1 MTTPAPRPA
10 FLFLR
15 NAGFLSHSYLCGKVA
30 PCFPRPGATGTSRS
44 LWHCSLL
51 ALAHHLTTDHHPVST
66 GTTPCYDDDDPSPHF
81 TPRTTHSPPRASLT
95 RRSLWVTLVCPREV
109 SENLL
114 FSVGVNHSLTT
125 FSHSP
130 SFCAST
136 LSGRGTSPADYPP
149 GVAVGTKLGFAV
161 LCRWAVMHPW
171 RKSCTDRP
179 C

>member
-1 MTTPAPRPA
+1 MTIPALPPA
-10 FLFLR
+10 FPLLM

-44 LWHCSLL
+44 RWHCSLL
-51 ALAHHLTTDHHPVST
+51 ARAHYLITHHRPVST
-66 GTTPCYDDDDPSPHF
+66 GTTPCYDDDDPSAHF

-95 RRSLWVTLVCPREV
+95 RRLLWVTLACPREM

-130 SFCAST
+130 SSFAST
-136 LSGRGTSPADYPP
+136 LSRRATLPAGYPQ

-161 LCRWAVMHPW
+161 FCRWAVMHSW